1 MENAFSSSHRPDA
14 SYLNEFLLT
23 KPWALT
29 LRPFVHLPH
38 FSTHSSSLGSARAS
52 LWRPSQDIS
61 TLRQRP
67 SCFFAG
73 YDWSFFNNSP
83 SMSLQPT
90 VSSAHNHPSAFCPLR
105 AGKLETCNSSHF
117 EWEVSLAFQTTVC
130 TKWQFSGD
138 LGGAL
143 PAKEWIR
150 PLTDNAVGPSSLS
163 TWVLASSLKSGGRVK
178 PTVPRPFPT
187 RCSFQRSFAS
197 LKEQSFPVV
206 SLVVRGPAWSKALHV
221 QLFSQLWLSK
231 PLSSL

>member
-1 MENAFSSSHRPDA
+1 MLPTWTSSCSP
-14 SYLNEFLLT
+14 SLGLSPCVPLCISPTFPLILLL
-23 KPWALT
+23 WALQEHPSGVPLKT
-29 LRPFVHLPH
+29 YLLCGSVHPV
-38 FSTHSSSLGSARAS
+38 
-52 LWRPSQDIS
+52 
-61 TLRQRP
+61 
-67 SCFFAG
+67 FFAG